1 MRFIIL
7 FLFSNILFSQTQ
19 IELNFKAKEKY
30 ELINKELITLHN
42 KLLILYKNKLEKKS
56 EIILNHKNWLKKRDT
71 FMNNKYP
78 QNQRKDYGTYFP
90 VRWYNELIVLTDNRI
105 KHLKLNYNL

>member
-7 FLFSNILFSQTQ
+7 LLFSNILFSQTQ
-19 IELNFKAKEKY
+19 IELNLKAKEKY

-56 EIILNHKNWLKKRDT
+56 EIIINHKNTSIVIILLKTKKQA
-71 FMNNKYP
+71 KY
-78 QNQRKDYGTYFP
+78 
-90 VRWYNELIVLTDNRI
+90 
-105 KHLKLNYNL
+105 